1 MWRDRNVLAVSGIVL
16 AIVLFLAVNVFSNAA
31 FRTAQVDLTEEALFT
46 VTDATKKLVGSLNEP
61 IRLRFYISDLVRDSV
76 PSLASYAARVEET
89 LKQYERLSD
98 GNIQVEVFHPEQ
110 FSPEEDQAVGYG
122 IVGIPASAA
131 GDVVYFGVAGT
142 NSTDD
147 EDIIPFFSPA
157 RESFL
162 EYDLSKLVFNL
173 SRPKKTLVALISS
186 LPVNADP
193 RSRYAPWTSFEQAAQ
208 FFDFRILGGEIEEID
223 EEVDILLLVQPTAL
237 VDKTMYAIDQYF
249 MAGGKGLIFVDP
261 HAEMAPRPR
270 NPQQAYVAPPEHS
283 LGPLFEAW
291 GLEAPVDQILG
302 DRLQAQRV
310 TARSGGRGVVT
321 DYLPWMTLGP
331 QSIERNDVVTSEIER
346 ISILSGGRLGLTA
359 DSGLTLTPLLFT
371 SPQSTLIE
379 RKAVRPAPDP
389 IGLVTDFVSDETP
402 YPVAARLTGSIKTG
416 FPDGR
421 PEEVN
426 PRGEVVERP
435 DPAGDAASHLSESTE
450 PVNIIVVADADMLSD
465 PAWLRGGQGGAAQ
478 PVAQNGDFFI
488 NALDNLAGTSD
499 LISLRGRGLSARPFV
514 TVNDIRRAAE
524 IRFRAKERE
533 LVEALEQTEKKIADL
548 RSEDQGTALLTREQR
563 ETIDGFRTEMV
574 RNRADLREVQH
585 ALVQDIDRLD
595 TVLKLLNIGAIPVL
609 VGVFAIG
616 LALFRRFRFSRKI
629 RGQAA

>member
-1 MWRDRNVLAVSGIVL
+1 MWRDRTVLAVGSILL
-16 AIVLFLAVNVFSNAA
+16 AAILFLAINIFSNAV
-31 FRTAQVDLTEEALFT
+31 FRTAQIDLTEEGLFT
-46 VTDATKKLVGSLNEP
+46 LTDATKDLLGSLDEP
-61 IRLRFYISDLVRDSV
+61 IRVRFYISDLVREKI
-76 PSLASYAARVEET
+76 PALANYSARVEEM
-89 LKQYERLSD
+89 LEQYERLSN
-98 GNIQVEVFHPEQ
+98 GNIQVQVFHPEQ
-110 FSPEEDQAVGYG
+110 FSPEEDQAVGFG
-122 IVGIPASAA
+122 IVGVPASAA
-131 GDVVYFGVAGT
+131 GDVIYFGVAGT

-147 EDIIPFFSPA
+147 EDIIPFFSPG

-193 RSRYAPWTSFEQAAQ
+193 RTRYAPWVSFEQAGQ
-208 FFDFRILGGEIEEID
+208 FFDFRILGGEIDEID
-223 EEVDILLLVQPTAL
+223 EEVDILLLVQPTGL
-237 VDKTMYAIDQYF
+237 VDKTLYAIDQYF
-249 MAGGKGLIFVDP
+249 MRGGNGLVFVDP

-270 NPQQAYVAPPEHS
+270 NREQTYQALPDHS

-291 GLEAPVDQILG
+291 GLEAPIDQVVG

-310 TARSGGRGVVT
+310 TARSGGRGIVT

-346 ISILSGGRLGLTA
+346 ISILSGGRLGVTA
-359 DSGLTLTPLLFT
+359 ESGLAMTPLLFT
-371 SPQSTLIE
+371 SLQSTLIA
-379 RKAVRPAPDP
+379 RDDVRPAPDP
-389 IGLVTDFVSDETP
+389 LGILSAFEADETA
-402 YPVAARLTGSIKTG
+402 YPVAARFSGIVKTA

-421 PEEVN
+421 PVEIN
-426 PRGEVVERP
+426 ARGEVVVRP
-435 DPAGDAASHLSESTE
+435 DPAGDVERHLSESAE
-450 PVNIIVVADADMLSD
+450 PINLIVVADADMLSD
-465 PAWLRGGQGGAAQ
+465 PAWLRGQGETAR
-478 PVAQNGDFFI
+478 PVAQNGDFFV

-514 TVNDIRRAAE
+514 TVDEIRRDAE
-524 IRFRAKERE
+524 LRFRSKERE
-533 LVEALEQTEKKIADL
+533 LLEALRDTEQKIAEL
-548 RSEDQGTALLTREQR
+548 RSEDQGSALLSREQR
-563 ETIDGFRTEMV
+563 DTIEGFRTDMV

-595 TVLKLLNIGAIPVL
+595 SLIKALNIGAIPIL
-609 VGVFAIG
+609 IGVFAIA